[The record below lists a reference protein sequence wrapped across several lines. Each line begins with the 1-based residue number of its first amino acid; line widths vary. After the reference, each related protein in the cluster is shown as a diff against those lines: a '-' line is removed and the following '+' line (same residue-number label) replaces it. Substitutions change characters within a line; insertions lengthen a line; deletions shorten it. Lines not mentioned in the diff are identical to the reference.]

1 MKHIKTRTNLLKS
14 VNALPINIKK
24 IIAENII
31 CIINISMLAPVIIAT
46 ILMAYLSFIVYEN
59 NKADVCIK
67 NQAPQIQAPLNSDCK
82 SIEAQANSNLTD
94 IISDAYLKKYFEPL
108 LKEESKKEPEPSKP
122 KYVDDEKGIEKV
134 AEKEETKQKPNAY
147 IIKGIKGIC
156 QLPELPTGCEATA
169 LTVIMNYKGIN
180 VDKYE
185 IAMEYMPRM
194 NLYYENGI
202 LYGPNPM
209 HVFTGTP
216 SSDSGLG
223 CFVPC
228 ICTAARK
235 FFNANEQI
243 KPNFRVLDL
252 SGKDFKT
259 LLVEYVAQDN
269 PVLVIVTQGLSE
281 QYEGAKWQIYH
292 GKEWQWKTN
301 HHAMVVY
308 GFDISKNKIYAC
320 DPLRENGKYTYNLDE
335 FEEIYNSRGKP
346 AMTIVERTAWVF
358 NYLLI
363 GDFRRSYILPPK
375 IFKSATGM
383 SLN

>member
-1 MKHIKTRTNLLKS
+1 MKDIKTRTQLLKS
-14 VNALPINIKK
+14 VNTLSINIKK

-31 CIINISMLAPVIIAT
+31 YIINICMLIPTIIAT
-46 ILMAYLSFIVYEN
+46 ILMTCLFFIVYETE
-59 NKADVCIK
+59 KADVLVNR
-67 NQAPQIQAPLNSDCK
+67 NQATQIQMQNSMDCK
-82 SIEAQANSNLTD
+82 SYTTETSNLND
-94 IISDAYLKKYFEPL
+94 VLADRYLKRYYEPL
-108 LKEESKKEPEPSKP
+108 FKAENEKKVEIPKPKYEANKKETEIVVQKEES
-122 KYVDDEKGIEKV
+122 
-134 AEKEETKQKPNAY
+134 KQKPNAY
-147 IIKGIKGIC
+147 TIKGIKGIC

-228 ICTAARK
+228 ICTTARK

-269 PVLVIVTQGLSE
+269 PVLVIVTQGLSK
-281 QYEGAKWQIYH
+281 QYEGVKWQIYH
-292 GKEWQWKTN
+292 GKEWQWMTN
-301 HHAMVVY
+301 HHAMVVF
-308 GFDISKNKIYAC
+308 GFDISKNKIYVC
-320 DPLRENGKYTYNLDE
+320 DPLRENGRYTYNLDE

-375 IFKSATGM
+375 IF
-383 SLN
+383 